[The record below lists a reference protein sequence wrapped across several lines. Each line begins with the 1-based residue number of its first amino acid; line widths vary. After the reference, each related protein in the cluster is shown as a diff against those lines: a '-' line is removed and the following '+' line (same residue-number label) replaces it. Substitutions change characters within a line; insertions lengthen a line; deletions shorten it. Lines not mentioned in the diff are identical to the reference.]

1 MPMGR
6 VPHFPSC
13 RFLLDEIK
21 VCDEPGFVENRLKVI
36 RQKWGAPRRGHSE
49 SDV

>member
-6 VPHFPSC
+6 APHFPSC

-21 VCDEPGFVENRLKVI
+21 VCDEPGLVENRLKVV
-36 RQKWGAPRRGHSE
+36 RQKWGAPCRGHSQ
-49 SDV
+49 SDM

>member
-6 VPHFPSC
+6 APHFPSC

-21 VCDEPGFVENRLKVI
+21 VCDGPGLVENRLKIV
-36 RQKWGAPRRGHSE
+36 RQKWGVPWHGHGE
-49 SDV
+49 SNI